1 MGKWSLIQ
9 ELNKEKKNRKGGN
22 YEYINGYFYSW
33 VYHRRMLLGLV
44 GNEVRQEMVR
54 KRIKT

>member
-33 VYHRRMLLGLV
+33 VYHRRLLLGLV
-44 GNEVRQEMVR
+44 GNKVRQEMVR